1 MNLSTWSW
9 DPSLI
14 YVVPATALYALGS
27 RPKTGRPSAL
37 EAAAFYAG
45 LLSIVLAVD
54 SPIDTY
60 ADALLWVH
68 MLQHIVLLTVAPPLI
83 LLGRPWPTMW
93 RALPLGARTVLARE
107 VASSRLAAPLRALA
121 KPLAAWILF
130 NATIVVWHIPA
141 AYDLTERN
149 GAVHVCEHAMFFFFG
164 LLFWARVI
172 DVGPLRPHLQWP
184 ARIAYIVGAMI
195 VGWVLAIVFIV
206 APQPIYQ
213 HYADLRTRPGGISA
227 LTDQQLAGGMMW
239 VGGSIAFTIA
249 LLVGLYHWVAPEPPA
264 RAPVFDPVGFPPP
277 PDGSSPAPNGS
288 PIPVPLE
295 GTLTR

>member
-1 MNLSTWSW
+1 MSLSTWSW

-14 YVVPATALYALGS
+14 YVVPAAALYALGS
-27 RPKTGRPSAL
+27 RPRTGRPSAL
-37 EAAAFYAG
+37 QAAAFYAG

-60 ADALLWVH
+60 ADELLWVH

-93 RALPLGARTVLARE
+93 RALPLRARTVLARE

-213 HYADLRTRPGGISA
+213 HYADLPSRPGGISA

-249 LLVGLYHWVAPEPPA
+249 LLVGLYHWVAPEPPP
-264 RAPVFDPVGFPPP
+264 RAAVLDRVGFPPP
-277 PDGSSPAPNGS
+277 PNGSSPAPNGS